1 MFENSF
7 RGDPF
12 VPVFLKH
19 LHDKVLRLGRDVLP
33 VLLRNFE
40 LAILV
45 VIKHCGEVCAVKE
58 RLACKNCIKDH
69 ACAEDIALV
78 VVAFVSEYLW
88 GHIPRRAASVIQ
100 QVFGAVYLHTKAKV
114 GYLQDSVVISRSE
127 YQVLWL
133 QISMHN
139 VL

>member
-1 MFENSF
+1 MLKNSF

-40 LAILV
+40 LTILV

-69 ACAEDIALV
+69 ACAEDVALV
-78 VVAFVSEYLW
+78 VVSFVAEYLW

-100 QVFGAVYLHTKAKV
+100 QVFGAVYLYTKAKV
-114 GYLQDSVVISRSE
+114 GYLQDSVVRSRSE

-133 QISMHN
+133 QISMQN